1 MSAALDVK
9 GSPGDAG
16 ASFGGQGLESVDL
29 PDVFQVDVAVCVRDA
44 LGLLGATRRLRGM
57 EVALELPEDP
67 VIARV
72 SRRRLEQVLLLLV
85 AHAADVAPQAAPSV
99 RVVVDPPDDFGDVGP
114 RFQVVMPGVSLSERE
129 TRSVVLSPLRVGST
143 QRRLARAR
151 ELVDAMGGEFAVE
164 RLEEGTAVSVV
175 LPAPGLASF

>member
-1 MSAALDVK
+1 MSAALDAK
-9 GSPGDAG
+9 GSPVD
-16 ASFGGQGLESVDL
+16 GGSPSIHGLEPVDL
-29 PDVFQVDVAVCVRDA
+29 PDVFQVDVAVSVRDA
-44 LGLLGATRRLRGM
+44 LELLGATRRLHGV
-57 EVALELPEDP
+57 EVTLELPEAP

-85 AHAADVAPQAAPSV
+85 AHAVDAMTPEAPAV

-114 RFQVVMPGVSLSERE
+114 RFQVVLPGVSLSERE
-129 TRSVVLSPLRVGST
+129 TRSVVLSPLRVGGP

-151 ELVDAMGGEFAVE
+151 ELVDAMGGELS
-164 RLEEGTAVSVV
+164 LEQLDEGTGVSVQ

>member
-9 GSPGDAG
+9 GSPGDTG
-16 ASFGGQGLESVDL
+16 VSLGGQGLESVDL

-44 LGLLGATRRLRGM
+44 LGLLGATRRLHGV
-57 EVALELPEDP
+57 EVSLELPEDP
-67 VIARV
+67 VVARV

-85 AHAADVAPQAAPSV
+85 AHAADVAPPAAPSV
-99 RVVVDPPDDFGDVGP
+99 RVVVDPPDDFGDTGP

-129 TRSVVLSPLRVGST
+129 TRSVALSPLRVGSP

-151 ELVDAMGGEFAVE
+151 ELVDAMGGELAVE
-164 RLEEGTAVSVV
+164 RLEEGTAVSVL

>member
-9 GSPGDAG
+9 GSPGDAE
-16 ASFGGQGLESVDL
+16 ASFSGQGLEPVDF
-29 PDVFQVDVAVCVRDA
+29 PDVFQVDVAVSVRDA
-44 LGLLGATRRLRGM
+44 LGLLGATRRLHGVQ
-57 EVALELPEDP
+57 VALELPEEP
-67 VIARV
+67 VMARV

-85 AHAADVAPQAAPSV
+85 AHAADVAPPEAPAV

-129 TRSVVLSPLRVGST
+129 TRSVVLSPLRVGSP

-151 ELVDAMGGEFAVE
+151 ELVDAMGGELALE
-164 RLEEGTAVSVV
+164 RLDAGTAVSVQ

>member
-9 GSPGDAG
+9 GSPGS
-16 ASFGGQGLESVDL
+16 ASGGQGLEPVDL
-29 PDVFQVDVAVCVRDA
+29 PDVFQVDVTACVRDA
-44 LGLLGATRRLRGM
+44 LGLLGATRRLRGV
-57 EVALELPEDP
+57 EVAVELPDDP
-67 VIARV
+67 VPARV

-85 AHAADVAPQAAPSV
+85 AHAADVAPPDAAAV
-99 RVVVDPPDDFGDVGP
+99 RVVVEPPDDFGEEGP

-129 TRSVVLSPLRVGST
+129 TRSVALSPLRVGSP

-151 ELVDAMGGEFAVE
+151 ELVDAMGGELALE
-164 RLEEGTAVSVV
+164 RLEEGMAVRVL